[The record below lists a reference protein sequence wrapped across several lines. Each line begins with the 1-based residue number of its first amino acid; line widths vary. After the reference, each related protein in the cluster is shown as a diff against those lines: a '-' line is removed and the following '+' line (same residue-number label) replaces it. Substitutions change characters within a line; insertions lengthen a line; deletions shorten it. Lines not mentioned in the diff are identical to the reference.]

1 MSDDAR
7 AFEGFAGISRS
18 TVIPNVFFSEVLP
31 RMRGTDDLLAFLWL
45 ARSVQDQRGEA
56 RFATADQVWAQDG
69 APAAFDTLGSGF
81 DGLVAGLDACVELGA
96 ALAMHLRGA
105 AGEQLVYLV
114 NNPGS
119 RRTVGRARSGEVRL
133 LPETVAVPVFIE
145 SRPTIFRLYE
155 ENVGTITPLV
165 GERLVTASETYS
177 AEWIHEAFKLA
188 VEMNV
193 RNWRY
198 IERILQRWAEE
209 GRNEGTEDD
218 SLEDRKRRFL
228 GGDLGHIVRYR

>member
-1 MSDDAR
+1 MSEDAS

-18 TVIPNVFFSEVLP
+18 TVIPNVFFSAVLP

-45 ARSVQDQRGEA
+45 ARCVQDQRGEA
-56 RFATADQVWAQDG
+56 RFATAEQIWALDG
-69 APAAFDTLGSGF
+69 ASAAFDAMGSGF
-81 DGLVAGLDACVELGA
+81 DGLVTGLDACVELGA
-96 ALAMHLRGA
+96 ALAMQLRGS
-105 AGEQLVYLV
+105 AGEQVVYLV

-119 RRTVGRARSGEVRL
+119 RRTVARARSGEVRL
-133 LPETVAVPVFIE
+133 LPETVAVPIAVE
-145 SRPTIFRLYE
+145 TRPTIFRLYE

-165 GERLVTASETYS
+165 GERLVTASETYP
-177 AEWIHEAFKLA
+177 APWIQEAFQLA

-198 IERILQRWAEE
+198 IERILQRWTEE
-209 GRNEGTEDD
+209 GRNEGTEND
-218 SLEDRKRRFL
+218 SLEDRKRRYL